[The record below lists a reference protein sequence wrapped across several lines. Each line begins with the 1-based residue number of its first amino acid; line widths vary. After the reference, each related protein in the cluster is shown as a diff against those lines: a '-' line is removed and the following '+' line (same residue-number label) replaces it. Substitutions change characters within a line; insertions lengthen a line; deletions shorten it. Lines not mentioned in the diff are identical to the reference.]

1 MIVLNSFFLGSNGL
15 FDFDLTFFLQAFI
28 FFLFSLIV
36 TNIFLLPISENLK
49 KRSNIVNLANQK
61 SVIYLGFIFEKISFS
76 LNFFKENKIELNRKI
91 KLFENSTNLIFDG
104 EQKFFENRISSFL
117 NLVEKTFLFKSIYL
131 LSTLPNYIDN
141 ALKNKST
148 S

>member
-1 MIVLNSFFLGSNGL
+1 MIILNSFFLGSNGL
-15 FDFDLTFFLQAFI
+15 FDFDLTFFLQALI

-49 KRSNIVNLANQK
+49 KRSNIITLANQK

-91 KLFENSTNLIFDG
+91 KLFENSTNLIFEG
-104 EQKFFENRISSFL
+104 EQKLFENHISSFL
-117 NLVEKTFLFKSIYL
+117 NLIEKTFIFKSIYL

>member
-1 MIVLNSFFLGSNGL
+1 LNSFFLGSNGL

-49 KRSNIVNLANQK
+49 KRSNIITLANEK

-91 KLFENSTNLIFDG
+91 KLFENSTSLIFDG
-104 EQKFFENRISSFL
+104 EQKFFESRVSSFL
-117 NLVEKTFLFKSIYL
+117 NLVEKTFLFKSIFL

-141 ALKNKST
+141 ALRNKST

>member
-1 MIVLNSFFLGSNGL
+1 MTVFSSFFLGSNGL

-49 KRSNIVNLANQK
+49 KRSNIITLANQK

-91 KLFENSTNLIFDG
+91 KLFENSTSLIFDG
-104 EQKFFENRISSFL
+104 EQKFFESRVSSFL
-117 NLVEKTFLFKSIYL
+117 NLVEKTFLFKSIFL

-141 ALKNKST
+141 ALINKST

>member
-28 FFLFSLIV
+28 FFLFSLII

-49 KRSNIVNLANQK
+49 KRSNIINLANQK
-61 SVIYLGFIFEKISFS
+61 SVIYLVFIFEKISFS
-76 LNFFKENKIELNRKI
+76 LNFFKENKIELNRKL
-91 KLFENSTNLIFDG
+91 KLFENSTSLIFDG
-104 EQKFFENRISSFL
+104 EQKLFENCISSFL

-141 ALKNKST
+141 ALTNKST

>member
-28 FFLFSLIV
+28 FFLFSLII

-49 KRSNIVNLANQK
+49 KRSNIINLANQK
-61 SVIYLGFIFEKISFS
+61 SVIYLVFIFEKISFS
-76 LNFFKENKIELNRKI
+76 LNFFKENKIELNRKL
-91 KLFENSTNLIFDG
+91 KLFENSTSLIFDG
-104 EQKFFENRISSFL
+104 EQKLFENRISSFL

-141 ALKNKST
+141 ALTNKST

>member
-1 MIVLNSFFLGSNGL
+1 MIVLSSFFLGSNGL

-49 KRSNIVNLANQK
+49 KRSNIITLANEK

-91 KLFENSTNLIFDG
+91 KLFENSTSLIFDG
-104 EQKFFENRISSFL
+104 EQKFFESRVSSFL
-117 NLVEKTFLFKSIYL
+117 NLVEKTFLFKSIFL

-141 ALKNKST
+141 ALRNKST